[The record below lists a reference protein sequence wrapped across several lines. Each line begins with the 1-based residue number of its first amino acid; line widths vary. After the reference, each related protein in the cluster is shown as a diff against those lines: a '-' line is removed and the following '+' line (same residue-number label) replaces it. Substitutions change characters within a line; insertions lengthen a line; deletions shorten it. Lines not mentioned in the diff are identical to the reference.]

1 MMATT
6 NTVRFSDSY
15 EISNTSGNS
24 SFFAAE
30 SSIDYRSEFLTSSE
44 VAAFQ
49 LLSNCLE
56 SVFDS
61 PETFY
66 TDAKLVL
73 SGGREVSFHRC
84 ILSARVPVF
93 KSALATAAATKN
105 QRSTAVMKIELK
117 EIAKDYEVGFD
128 SVMAV
133 LAYVYS
139 GRVRPPPRGASDCV
153 DDDCYHVACRPVVDF
168 MVEVLYLAFV
178 FQIPE
183 LMTLYERQFL
193 DIVDKIVVEDILVIL
208 KLDTLCGKAYMK
220 LLDRCIKIIAKSDM
234 EFVSLDKSLPQHIVK
249 QITYIRKEFFL
260 EPPEL
265 KKHVKNIYK
274 ALDSDDV
281 ELVKMLLTEG
291 YTNLDESYA
300 LHFAVAHCDVKTAYD
315 LINLELADVNHRN
328 PRGYTVLHVA
338 AIRKEPKLI
347 VSLLTKGANALDTT
361 FDGRTALVIA
371 KRLTKADDY
380 NTTTEQGKPSLKG
393 GLCIEVLEHA
403 QKLEYKLPREASPSL
418 PVTPEE
424 LKMRLLYYEN
434 RVALAKI
441 LFPVEAVIVMEIV
454 KLDETSEFTAS
465 SLEPADPKRTSLDLN
480 MAPFIIQEKHL
491 SRLRA
496 LCDTVD
502 LGKRYFPR
510 CSLDHFMDTEDL
522 NYLASV
528 EEDTP
533 EKRLQK
539 KQRYMELQE
548 TLMKTFSEGKE
559 EFGKS
564 STSKPTSALR
574 SNSKLSHRRLRVD
587 RRDFVKQ
594 PCGNGS
600 SGMKNHVTFPS
611 SN

>member
-1 MMATT
+1 MMA
-6 NTVRFSDSY
+6 TVRFSDSY
-15 EISNTSGNS
+15 ELSNTSGN

-30 SSIDYRSEFLTSSE
+30 SSIDYPTEFLTSSE
-44 VAAFQ
+44 VAALQ

-93 KSALATAAATKN
+93 KSALATAAAAKN
-105 QRSTAVMKIELK
+105 QKSSAVVKIELK
-117 EIAKDYEVGFD
+117 EIARDYEVGFD

-139 GRVRPPPRGASDCV
+139 GRVRPPRRGAFECV
-153 DDDCYHVACRPVVDF
+153 DADCCHVACRPAVDF

-183 LMTLYERQFL
+183 LMNLYERQLL
-193 DIVDKIVVEDILVIL
+193 DIVDKIVLEDILVIFE
-208 KLDTLCGKAYMK
+208 LDTLCGKAYKK

-234 EFVSLDKSLPQHIVK
+234 ELVSLEKSLPEHIFK
-249 QITYIRKEFFL
+249 QITYIRKELGL

-265 KKHVKNIYK
+265 KKHVKNIFK

-291 YTNLDESYA
+291 HTNLDEAYA

-328 PRGYTVLHVA
+328 PRGYTVLHAA

-361 FDGRTALVIA
+361 LDGRTALVIA
-371 KRLTKADDY
+371 KRLIKADDY
-380 NTTTEQGKPSLKG
+380 NTNTEQGKPSLKG
-393 GLCIEVLEHA
+393 GLCIEVLHHA
-403 QKLEYKLPREASPSL
+403 QKLEYQFPREASISL

-434 RVALAKI
+434 RVALARI
-441 LFPVEAVIVMEIV
+441 LFPVEAQVVMDIV
-454 KLDETSEFTAS
+454 KLDETCEFTAS
-465 SLEPADPKRTSLDLN
+465 SLEHDPKRTSLDLN
-480 MAPFIIQEKHL
+480 MAPFLIQEKHL
-491 SRLRA
+491 ARLKA
-496 LCDTVD
+496 LCDTVE
-502 LGKRYFPR
+502 LGSRYFPR
-510 CSLDHFMDTEDL
+510 CSLDHFMDTDDL

-533 EKRLQK
+533 EKRQQK
-539 KQRYMELQE
+539 KQRYIELQE
-548 TLMKTFSEGKE
+548 TLMKTFSEDKE
-559 EFGKS
+559 ELGKS
-564 STSKPTSALR
+564 STSKPTTATAMR

-587 RRDFVKQ
+587 RRDFVKRT
-594 PCGNGS
+594 CRNTGIRE
-600 SGMKNHVTFPS
+600 
-611 SN
+611 